1 MLNAAEIARMRTI
14 AEQAL
19 PGTAVVHSGTLT
31 SDSGGG
37 YTEAFTPRS
46 GGTVACRVAPAAG
59 GEREEGDRISADAQY
74 MITLPAGTT
83 VETDDRIVV
92 DSITYNV
99 VAVRDRSWEL
109 TRRVEARK
117 VT

>member
-1 MLNAAEIARMRTI
+1 MLSAAEITRMRTV
-14 AEQAL
+14 AEQAM
-19 PGTAVVHSGTLT
+19 PGTAVIHAGTLT

-37 YTEAFTPRS
+37 YTETFTAS
-46 GGTVACRVAPAAG
+46 GTVACRVAPIMG
-59 GEREEGDRISADAQY
+59 TEGEEGDRITADAQY
-74 MITLPAGTT
+74 VITLPAETT
-83 VETDDRIVV
+83 VETDDRLEVGA
-92 DSITYNV
+92 ITYTV